1 MYSLYLFILLFLVL
15 VILFFMIQWLIKWA
29 QQTPK
34 INTMDIKDCCVIIPV
49 RNESDQLKK
58 LFDAISKQIEYP
70 GMLVFIDDHSDDD
83 SREQIER
90 FIEDKSNINLL
101 HLNNENT
108 GKKTAIR
115 QAIEKYKYDY
125 YLTMDADTY
134 FEPDFFKNISNLN
147 NSDMVIRPVIMESQ
161 QLFGSFV
168 SAEYLF
174 FNALNYALNP
184 FYILSAS
191 GANLFFKAKTFHKAD
206 QFSKHKHIASGD
218 DHYLLRDFQKKE
230 SIITMIVN
238 QKSAI
243 YTAAPNSFNAYLNQR
258 IRWLGK
264 TKKQT
269 NLVELLFGLGISFYF
284 VGIFAFSI
292 LLILTGDFKLFIVIF
307 SLRIIS
313 DTIVFT
319 PYLLKL
325 KRLKHLLWIPFFQLI
340 YPLLFLSTLLLSV
353 FYTPKWKGR

>member
-1 MYSLYLFILLFLVL
+1 
-15 VILFFMIQWLIKWA
+15 MIQWLSRWA
-29 QQTPK
+29 QYTSS
-34 INTMDIKDCCVIIPV
+34 INTMDLKDCCVIIPV
-49 RNESDQLKK
+49 RNESERLKH
-58 LFDAISKQIEYP
+58 LFKSISKQSEFP
-70 GMLVFIDDHSDDD
+70 GMLVFVDDHSDDD

-90 FIEDKSNINLL
+90 FIEEKSNMDLI
-101 HLNNENT
+101 HLGNDNI
-108 GKKTAIR
+108 GKKVALR
-115 QAIEKYKYDY
+115 KAIEQYEFDY
-125 YLTMDADTY
+125 YLTIDADTY
-134 FEPDFFKNISNLN
+134 FKPDFFKNLSTLKNH
-147 NSDMVIRPVIMESQ
+147 DMVIRPVIMESQ

-174 FNALNYALNP
+174 FNAFNYALAP

-191 GANLFFKAKTFHKAD
+191 GANLLFKAKIFHKAD

-218 DHYLLRDFQKKE
+218 DHYLLRDFLKE
-230 SIITMIVN
+230 SARITFTTS
-238 QKSAI
+238 KGSAI
-243 YTAAPNSFNAYLNQR
+243 YTNAPSTLKTYFDQR

-269 NLVELLFGLGISFYF
+269 NLIELLFGLGITFYF

-292 LLILTGDFKLFIVIF
+292 WLLLTGSFKLFIIIF
-307 SLRIIS
+307 ILRIIS

-325 KRLKHLLWIPFFQLI
+325 KRLKHLLWIPFFQII
-340 YPLLFLSTLLLSV
+340 YPLLFLTTLLLSV